1 MQAHIHL
8 DEKIGTKYAILPGD
22 PARLDT
28 LIPFL
33 DDYEEVTF
41 NREYRSITGYYKG
54 IKILGMSTG
63 MGGVSTSIGVEELN
77 NIGITTLIRIGSCG
91 ALVPQLQIGDL
102 VISSGCV
109 RDDGTSHSY
118 IRASYP
124 AVPDTD
130 LLFSVIQSA
139 RDGGYHY
146 HVGITRSHETF
157 YSEAEISQEEYWRQQ
172 NVLCDDMETAP
183 LFVVG
188 RLRGMR
194 CASILNVVV
203 TFDGNKETSI
213 ESYSGTG
220 NEILSSQVDCISP
233 FHIDGM
239 SPAQIGERNE
249 ILVALEAIVKMEGK

>member
-22 PARLDT
+22 PARLDK

-33 DDYEEVTF
+33 DNYEEITF

-63 MGGVSTSIGVEELN
+63 MGGVSTSIAVEELN
-77 NIGITTLIRIGSCG
+77 NIGVTTLIRIGSCG
-91 ALVPQLQIGDL
+91 TLVPGIEVGDL
-102 VISSGCV
+102 IISSGCV
-109 RDDGTSHSY
+109 RDDGTSHAY

-130 LLFSVIQSA
+130 LLFAMMQAA
-139 RDGGYHY
+139 RESGFPHHIG
-146 HVGITRSHETF
+146 VTRSHETF
-157 YSEAEISQEEYWRQQ
+157 YAEAEIAQEEYWKNQ

-188 RLRGMR
+188 RLRGMK
-194 CASILNVVV
+194 CGSILNNVVA
-203 TFDGNKETSI
+203 FAGDKE
-213 ESYSGTG
+213 ESVENYSKGDD
-220 NEILSSQVDCISP
+220 SA
-233 FHIDGM
+233 
-239 SPAQIGERNE
+239 AQTGERNE
-249 ILVALEAIVKMEGK
+249 IIVALEAIAKMEGK